1 MDGYRIIEYKKS
13 YSELVKNR
21 TFTPLGR
28 YKDSFYINKRKLFF
42 KEEKD
47 RINYELL
54 GDLIASYLD
63 INHTS
68 YVACII
74 KTTSREFKGLISK
87 DYRIDNY
94 MLVKLDKIL
103 GKKDMT
109 LDNILYSLNI
119 YFKQYKNKEEIITR
133 IFNDI
138 IEHYMLDLL
147 LGNIDNGRF
156 NYELI
161 VGDDNA
167 YLSPYSDFGMIFNYT
182 STNLKVNSKLDN
194 SLYNNLEELLT
205 DKDYYNRFIT
215 MYNKLTPVKL
225 EEIEENLKLD
235 DNFKNIIFL
244 SYTRHYLLVG
254 DILKRINKKKI
265 K

>member
-1 MDGYRIIEYKKS
+1 MGAAVAYLITANPCNKWTGIKQIVMWWLDSTYGKDEWDNFLNTLKPEK
-13 YSELVKNR
+13 R
-21 TFTPLGR
+21 T
-28 YKDSFYINKRKLFF
+28 Y
-42 KEEKD
+42 
-47 RINYELL
+47 
-54 GDLIASYLD
+54 A
-63 INHTS
+63 
-68 YVACII
+68 
-74 KTTSREFKGLISK
+74 RE
-87 DYRIDNY
+87 
-94 MLVKLDKIL
+94 
-103 GKKDMT
+103 
-109 LDNILYSLNI
+109 
-119 YFKQYKNKEEIITR
+119 NKEEIITR
-133 IFNDI
+133 IYNDI

-147 LGNIDNGRF
+147 LGNIDNGRY

-215 MYNKLTPVKL
+215 MYNKLTPAKL
-225 EEIEENLKLD
+225 EEIEENLNLE